1 MNARSGGSPGRAR
14 FRVGVIIEPVYSGS
28 TLVGYAKVTRDITEK
43 YNAIQHL
50 REAEHALAQSRRIEA
65 IGKLTLG
72 ISHDFNNILSVILGS
87 LDLIGKGEQ
96 DPRRLKLLST
106 AAKAAERGSQLS
118 ARMLAFARGQNLSP
132 DIHDV
137 HTLISDSKGVLSR
150 SAGPVPCSMHMGASS
165 SVVRIDAAQFMAA
178 LANLVVN
185 ARDAGDVTGMRITTT
200 VRHPDMHL
208 HVDAKANTRYLWTSV
223 ADNGPGMSEETQARD
238 GALLH
243 HQGRRQRE
251 RAWLEPGVRV
261 CSPVGG
267 LRQHRERG
275 RRRDDGLDSDSP
287 VGGYRW
293 SGHKCSTL
301 KMKSSFAR

>member
-1 MNARSGGSPGRAR
+1 MNASFGGSLGRAR

-137 HTLISDSKGVLSR
+137 HTLISDSTGVLSR

-178 LANLVVN
+178 LVNLVVN

-223 ADNGPGMSEETQARD
+223 ADNGPGMSEETQARAMEPFFTTKDVGNGSGLGLSQVFGFAAQSGGFASIESVEGEGTTVSIAIPLWEGTD
-238 GALLH
+238 GQATSAL
-243 HQGRRQRE
+243 R
-251 RAWLEPGVRV
+251 
-261 CSPVGG
+261 
-267 LRQHRERG
+267 
-275 RRRDDGLDSDSP
+275 
-287 VGGYRW
+287 
-293 SGHKCSTL
+293 
-301 KMKSSFAR
+301 